1 MANPPR
7 NTKENCK
14 TLGGNTSKVAI
25 MGLES
30 TIRAMK
36 KRSTRYG
43 DMAIADDLNKGILKD
58 SDEKINAMDIWRW
71 WNKHKDDDDPSEDR
85 VNIYG
90 SYLSS
95 LKSITRQT
103 EMIEMYLDNLNS
115 SVSNVDEVIKVS
127 KVVNDMTAT
136 FNQLTMRKSAL
147 TGIIA
152 DIQAKIY
159 TYQNFT
165 EVLGRFEAEM
175 KAKDELWCIQVIRRI
190 SEDPMLA
197 EVLRKIKD
205 SKGD

>member
-14 TLGGNTSKVAI
+14 ILGAGVSKIAT

-36 KRSTRYG
+36 KRSSRYG
-43 DMAIADDLNKGILKD
+43 DMSIAEDINNGILKD
-58 SDEKINAMDIWRW
+58 SEEKINAMDIWRW
-71 WNKHKDDDDPSEDR
+71 WNKHKDDDDPTEDR

-95 LKSITRQT
+95 LKSITRQI
-103 EMIEMYLDNLNS
+103 EMIEMYLDNLNA

-147 TGIIA
+147 TGIIGE
-152 DIQAKIY
+152 IQAKVY
-159 TYQNFT
+159 TYQNFST
-165 EVLGRFEAEM
+165 VLERFETEM
-175 KAKDELWCIQVIRRI
+175 KAKDELWYMQVVRDIAK
-190 SEDPMLA
+190 DPLLA
-197 EVLRKIKD
+197 EVLRKIKEET
-205 SKGD
+205 K